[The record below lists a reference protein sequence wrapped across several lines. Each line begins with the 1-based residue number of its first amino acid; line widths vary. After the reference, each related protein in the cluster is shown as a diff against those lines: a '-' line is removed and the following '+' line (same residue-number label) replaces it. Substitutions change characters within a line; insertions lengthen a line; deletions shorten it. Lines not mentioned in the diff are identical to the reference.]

1 MDLAYQG
8 EITTPSQCG
17 RMDQCCAF
25 GARPILMT
33 FDGDKARASLWCK
46 CTARFPSHKLILLQ
60 ECHIRWHSS
69 HSCDTEKLEEDPHET
84 AHACGCARVQL
95 DCEEL
100 SLRSPLY
107 IVIVELAGTKDTV
120 EILQKLNKA
129 YPVAA
134 DVVEEKVQSFLGPQN
149 KLLVQ
154 GATEAIS
161 AGDVQRLGELMTE
174 YQVWGSGLG

>member
-1 MDLAYQG
+1 MSHKMALEPFLRHG
-8 EITTPSQCG
+8 EARGRPSRDG
-17 RMDQCCAF
+17 ARVRVCACAARLRGALVTF
-25 GARPILMT
+25 AALHCESRARGARPHSRLRRRSCME
-33 FDGDKARASLWCK
+33 W
-46 CTARFPSHKLILLQ
+46 PKLYVCLGP
-60 ECHIRWHSS
+60 R
-69 HSCDTEKLEEDPHET
+69 KL
-84 AHACGCARVQL
+84 R
-95 DCEEL
+95 EL
-100 SLRSPLY
+100 EIPQR
-107 IVIVELAGTKDTV
+107 TKDTV

>member
-107 IVIVELAGTKDTV
+107 IVKVELAVLAHTLACGD
-120 EILQKLNKA
+120 
-129 YPVAA
+129 AA
-134 DVVEEKVQSFLGPQN
+134 AWSGPSCMYASDPEN
-149 KLLVQ
+149 CASSRYRRGPK
-154 GATEAIS
+154 TRWRS
-161 AGDVQRLGELMTE
+161 YR
-174 YQVWGSGLG
+174 S